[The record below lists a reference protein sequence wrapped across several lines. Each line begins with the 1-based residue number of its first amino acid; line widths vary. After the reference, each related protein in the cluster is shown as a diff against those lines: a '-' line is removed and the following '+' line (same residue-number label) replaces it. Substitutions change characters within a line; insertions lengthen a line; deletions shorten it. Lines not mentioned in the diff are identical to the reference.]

1 MSMTQNHSGFF
12 FFFLTTIPLCC
23 ALRFSSAGH
32 DYSKFSP
39 TCTRNRGFPPKTQLE
54 DTWPYMLSP
63 RHVNCAASTPRDAE
77 YAQEHQQTPPQRN
90 PFFIF
95 LLAPNLTSTLK
106 PLLINFLYVCISARS
121 KGPWDRGC
129 AVQVPYVIFG
139 WPHNAPHSQLLKTGT
154 DSSSPCFPMYFRRQI
169 KRSPR

>member
-1 MSMTQNHSGFF
+1 MHQKQRISSQNTARRHM
-12 FFFLTTIPLCC
+12 
-23 ALRFSSAGH
+23 AVHA
-32 DYSKFSP
+32 FSP
-39 TCTRNRGFPPKTQLE
+39 PRELCSQYPKGCRVCTGAPT
-54 DTWPYMLSP
+54 D
-63 RHVNCAASTPRDAE
+63 
-77 YAQEHQQTPPQRN
+77 PPQRN